1 MNKFSLAAVLAAN
14 LLAGPIVAH
23 AQISDPVTRAEVR
36 ANLISV
42 EKAGYNPSGGED
54 VHYPADIQA
63 ADAKVAAQQ
72 DDQVVSH
79 SYGGV
84 AQGSS
89 AAGTKKHTAMR
100 SSCVGPVS
108 FCNIYFGS

>member
-1 MNKFSLAAVLAAN
+1 MNKLTVAVMLAAS
-14 LLAGPIVAH
+14 LLTGPIVAH
-23 AQISDPVTRAEVR
+23 AQTSDPVTRAEVR
-36 ANLISV
+36 ADLVRV
-42 EKAGYNPSGGED
+42 EQAGYDPSAGED

-63 ADAKVAAQQ
+63 ADAKIAAQQ
-72 DDQVVSH
+72 DS

-84 AQGSS
+84 AQGTS
-89 AAGTKKHTAMR
+89 ATGSKTTHRHAPMR

>member
-1 MNKFSLAAVLAAN
+1 MNKLTLSAMLAAS

-23 AQISDPVTRAEVR
+23 AQPIDPVTRAEVR
-36 ANLISV
+36 ADLVRV
-42 EKAGYNPSGGED
+42 EQAGYDPSAGED

-72 DDQVVSH
+72 DS

-84 AQGSS
+84 AQGTSV
-89 AAGTKKHTAMR
+89 AGSKTTHRHAPMR

-108 FCNIYFGS
+108 FCNLYFGS

>member
-1 MNKFSLAAVLAAN
+1 MNKLTLAAMLAAT

-23 AQISDPVTRAEVR
+23 AQTNDPVTRAEVR
-36 ANLISV
+36 ADLVRV
-42 EKAGYNPSGGED
+42 EQAGYNPSTGED

-63 ADAKVAAQQ
+63 ADAKLAAQQ
-72 DDQVVSH
+72 DS

-84 AQGSS
+84 AQGTS
-89 AAGTKKHTAMR
+89 AAGSKTHRHAPMH

>member
-1 MNKFSLAAVLAAN
+1 MNKLTVAAMLAAVFFT
-14 LLAGPIVAH
+14 GPIVAH
-23 AQISDPVTRAEVR
+23 AQTNDPVTRAEVR
-36 ANLISV
+36 ADLARV
-42 EKAGYNPSGGED
+42 EQAGYTPSAGED

-63 ADAKVAAQQ
+63 ADAKLAAQQ
-72 DDQVVSH
+72 DS

-84 AQGSS
+84 AQGTS
-89 AAGTKKHTAMR
+89 ASGSKWHRHASTG

>member
-1 MNKFSLAAVLAAN
+1 MNKLTLAAMLAAT

-23 AQISDPVTRAEVR
+23 AQSNDPVTRAEVR
-36 ANLISV
+36 ADLARV
-42 EKAGYNPSGGED
+42 EQAGYEPSAGED

-63 ADAKVAAQQ
+63 ADAKIAAQQ
-72 DDQVVSH
+72 DS
-79 SYGGV
+79 SYGGI
-84 AQGSS
+84 AQGTS
-89 AAGTKKHTAMR
+89 ASGSKTHRHAAMR

>member
-1 MNKFSLAAVLAAN
+1 MNKITVAAMLAAT

-23 AQISDPVTRAEVR
+23 AQTSDPVTRAEVR
-36 ANLISV
+36 ADLVRV
-42 EKAGYNPSGGED
+42 EQAGYNPSTGED
-54 VHYPADIQA
+54 VNYPADIQA
-63 ADAKVAAQQ
+63 ADAKLAARQ
-72 DDQVVSH
+72 DS

-84 AQGSS
+84 AQGTS
-89 AAGTKKHTAMR
+89 ASGSKWHKHASMG